1 MAGAPTDQLAI
12 WSLVIAIIGLLGCCC
27 LGVGG
32 VIGGPIAFFMGGSS
46 LKRIRASNGTIGGDT
61 LASVGRWGGLAV
73 AILGLLILGLYIV
86 FALLGTF
93 STPSANP

>member
-1 MAGAPTDQLAI
+1 
-12 WSLVIAIIGLLGCCC
+12 
-27 LGVGG
+27 

-86 FALLGTF
+86 FALLGSFASSPTV
-93 STPSANP
+93 TP